1 MDKELQTWYEN
12 QFDLMARPGWS
23 DLMEKFSELK
33 VATSDISTVQ
43 DAQQLH
49 FRQGQLD
56 IITWL
61 LNWKST
67 CEKVY
72 EDIQND

>member
-1 MDKELQTWYEN
+1 MDKELSTWYEN
-12 QFDLMARPGWS
+12 QFDLMAHQGWL

-49 FRQGQLD
+49 FRKGQLD

-72 EDIQND
+72 EDIQNG